1 MRSIALC
8 NCPNSRKI
16 IEEKIVSFL
25 GASAECTYYEFDTVD
40 ALIAEGVNFDIIF
53 INKELIESMDKLAQY
68 ISQEASKQSQTK
80 SNEPY
85 SFISYIHDPISD
97 KDCDKAIEHIRLHL
111 GYTSMYLAAEF
122 LTDKGLRSIAISKI
136 LFFEFY
142 NRKIRI
148 KTQSSEY
155 FCDDTLRNVMSLFG
169 SHDFYQIHKGFIV
182 NLKHIINVKNYT
194 ITMSDG
200 STVPLA
206 QKKSS
211 EFRKAYKAYL
221 EQHNAQVIKR
231 TRITIK

>member
-1 MRSIALC
+1 VRRVAFC
-8 NCPNSRKI
+8 NCPSSRHI
-16 IEEKIVSFL
+16 IEEKILAFL
-25 GASAECTYYEFDTVD
+25 GASAEYKYFEFDSVE
-40 ALIAEGVNFDIIF
+40 ALTAEGINFDLIF
-53 INKELIESMDKLAQY
+53 LNNNLIENMDTLVKH
-68 ISQEASKQSQTK
+68 ISRTK
-80 SNEPY
+80 GNE
-85 SFISYIHDPISD
+85 SFSIINYVDDPISD
-97 KDCDKAIEHIRLHL
+97 KDCDKAMEHIRFHL

-148 KTQSSEY
+148 KTLNSEY

-169 SHDFYQIHKGFIV
+169 THDFYQAHKGFIV
-182 NLKHIINVKNYT
+182 NLRHIASVKNYS

-211 EFRKAYKAYL
+211 AFRKVYRAYREK
-221 EQHNAQVIKR
+221 HNTKLPNVLI
-231 TRITIK
+231 